1 MMNLGYSG
9 SPAHGYD
16 VDELIVSIETFL
28 DASGAEPVVLV
39 GIGSLGRAI
48 MNYFSG
54 RRLNLVLVAAF
65 DSDPQ
70 KVNRTVSG
78 CPCYGMDKFSHVV
91 LERRVRVG
99 ILTVPASAAQGVAD
113 LMVRSGLR
121 GILNFAPAPLRVSP
135 NVYVEQMD
143 MTMALEK
150 VAFFA
155 RQASEV
161 EVTQ

>member
-1 MMNLGYSG
+1 
-9 SPAHGYD
+9 
-16 VDELIVSIETFL
+16 
-28 DASGAEPVVLV
+28 
-39 GIGSLGRAI
+39 

-78 CPCYGMDKFSHVV
+78 CPCYGMDEFPRLLGEH
-91 LERRVRVG
+91 RVGVG
-99 ILTVPASAAQGVAD
+99 ILTVPSSAAQEVAD
-113 LMVRSGLR
+113 LMVRCGMR
-121 GILNFAPAPLRVSP
+121 GILNFAPVPLRVSP

>member
-1 MMNLGYSG
+1 MNLGYSG
-9 SPAHGYD
+9 SPAYGYD
-16 VDELIVSIETFL
+16 VDELIASIDALL
-28 DASGAEPVVLV
+28 DAPGADPVVLV
-39 GIGSLGRAI
+39 GIGNLGRAV

-78 CPCYGMDKFSHVV
+78 CPCYGMDEFPRLVGEHC
-91 LERRVRVG
+91 VRVG
-99 ILTVPASAAQGVAD
+99 ILTAPASAAQGIAD

-121 GILNFAPAPLRVSP
+121 GILNFAPALLRVRP
-135 NVYVEQMD
+135 NVYVEQVD

-155 RQASEV
+155 RQASEA